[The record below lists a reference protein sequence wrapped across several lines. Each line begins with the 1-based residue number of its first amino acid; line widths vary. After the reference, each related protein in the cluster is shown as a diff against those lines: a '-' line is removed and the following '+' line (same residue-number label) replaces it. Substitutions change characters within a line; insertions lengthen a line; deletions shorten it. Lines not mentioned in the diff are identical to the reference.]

1 MSSIVGIE
9 FCKIDSN
16 GRLKLPVALKKQL
29 ITSDDTRFVLRKS
42 IYDSY
47 LELFTYSDFQ
57 QEVERLQKNLNPYDP
72 KAKRLYRRLT
82 QANIVELDSSDRI
95 LIPMEQRTMANID
108 KDIVLLAS
116 GKFIE
121 VWDAQ
126 TYNSLD
132 QDDFDYISSAEELLG
147 NLQEVKCDKD

>member
-16 GRLKLPVALKKQL
+16 GRLKLPVALKKQI
-29 ITSDDTRFVLRKS
+29 ITSDDARFVLRKS
-42 IYDSY
+42 IYNSY

-57 QEVERLQKNLNPYDP
+57 TEVERLQRNLNPYDP

-95 LIPMEQRTMANID
+95 LIPAEQRAMVNID

-121 VWDAQ
+121 VWDAK
-126 TYNSLD
+126 TYNEID

-147 NLQEVKCDKD
+147 NLQEVEQEKD

>member
-1 MSSIVGIE
+1 MSSMVGIE

-29 ITSDDTRFVLRKS
+29 VVSDDTRFVLRKS
-42 IYDSY
+42 IYNSY

-57 QEVERLQKNLNPYDP
+57 EEVSRLQRNLNPYDP
-72 KAKRLYRRLT
+72 QAKRLFRKLT
-82 QANIVELDSSDRI
+82 QANIVELDGSDRI
-95 LIPMEQRTMANID
+95 LIPAEQRSMANID

-121 VWDAQ
+121 IWDSA

-132 QDDFDYISSAEELLG
+132 EDEFDYISSAEQLLG
-147 NLQEVKCDKD
+147 NLQEVDCNKD

>member
-47 LELFTYSDFQ
+47 LELFTYSEFQ
-57 QEVERLQKNLNPYDP
+57 EEVARLQRNLNPYDP

-95 LIPMEQRTMANID
+95 LIPIEQRTMANID

-121 VWDAQ
+121 VWDAH
-126 TYNSLD
+126 TYNSLN

-147 NLQEVKCDKD
+147 NLQEVECDKV

>member
-72 KAKRLYRRLT
+72 KSKRLYRRLT

-95 LIPMEQRTMANID
+95 LIPIEQRNMVNID
-108 KDIVLLAS
+108 KEIVLLAS

-121 VWDAQ
+121 IWDSQ

-147 NLQEVKCDKD
+147 NLQEVECDKD

>member
-72 KAKRLYRRLT
+72 KSKRLYRRLT

-95 LIPMEQRTMANID
+95 LIPIEQRNMVNID
-108 KDIVLLAS
+108 KEIVLLAS

-121 VWDAQ
+121 IWDAQ

-147 NLQEVKCDKD
+147 NLQEVECDKD

>member
-29 ITSDDTRFVLRKS
+29 ITSDDARFVLRKS
-42 IYDSY
+42 IYNSY

-57 QEVERLQKNLNPYDP
+57 EEVARLQRNLNPYDP

-95 LIPMEQRTMANID
+95 LIPVEQRTMANID
-108 KDIVLLAS
+108 KDIVLHAS

-132 QDDFDYISSAEELLG
+132 EDDFDYISSTEQLLG
-147 NLQEVKCDKD
+147 NLQEVNCDKD

>member
-42 IYDSY
+42 IYNSY
-47 LELFTYSDFQ
+47 LKLFTYSDFQ
-57 QEVERLQKNLNPYDP
+57 EEVARLQRNLNPYDP

-147 NLQEVKCDKD
+147 NLQEVDCNKD

>member
-1 MSSIVGIE
+1 
-9 FCKIDSN
+9 
-16 GRLKLPVALKKQL
+16 
-29 ITSDDTRFVLRKS
+29 
-42 IYDSY
+42 
-47 LELFTYSDFQ
+47 
-57 QEVERLQKNLNPYDP
+57 
-72 KAKRLYRRLT
+72 
-82 QANIVELDSSDRI
+82 
-95 LIPMEQRTMANID
+95 MANID

-147 NLQEVKCDKD
+147 NLQEVDCNKD

>member
-42 IYDSY
+42 IYNSY

-57 QEVERLQKNLNPYDP
+57 EEVARLQRNLNPYDP

-147 NLQEVKCDKD
+147 NLQEVDCNKD

>member
-29 ITSDDTRFVLRKS
+29 ITSDDARFVLRKS
-42 IYDSY
+42 IYNSY

-57 QEVERLQKNLNPYDP
+57 EEVARLQRNLNPYDP

-147 NLQEVKCDKD
+147 NLQEVDCNKD